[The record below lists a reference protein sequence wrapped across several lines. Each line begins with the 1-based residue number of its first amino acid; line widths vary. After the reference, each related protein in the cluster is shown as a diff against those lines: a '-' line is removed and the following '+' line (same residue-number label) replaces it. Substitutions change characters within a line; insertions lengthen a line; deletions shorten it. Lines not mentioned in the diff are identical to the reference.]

1 MNSSPPDS
9 LIRHNNIQKDFS
21 GLFNNRTA
29 RLFVFYQCSIR
40 FFLTKI
46 FLNFTLFTF
55 FHNLIFTDRRKFIMW
70 EPIFLGQSF
79 FTSFPIS
86 LTTFS
91 SSSCNCKQQQ
101 EKLNMFIS
109 SCFPYNPKKRN
120 LEYLWFYLCLNK
132 KLTRAKSS
140 NPFEGNAFKKIEM
153 CCQFF
158 LVRTKWRNIYS
169 EIWAVVG
176 NCLFYPLNPII
187 EYLVCPPAL
196 LYPCYWYMSVHLIN
210 FS

>member
-1 MNSSPPDS
+1 MIYLSENVRIIVPVLPVLRCKRLNIHLCSSALSLIRLRQPVAVQSLGINRIAYNASLLLNSSPPDS
-9 LIRHNNIQKDFS
+9 LIRQVTIIYRKTFLDF
-21 GLFNNRTA
+21 FHNRTA

-91 SSSCNCKQQQ
+91 SSSCNCEQQQ
-101 EKLNMFIS
+101 KKLNMFIS
-109 SCFPYNPKKRN
+109 FCFLR
-120 LEYLWFYLCLNK
+120 
-132 KLTRAKSS
+132 
-140 NPFEGNAFKKIEM
+140 
-153 CCQFF
+153 
-158 LVRTKWRNIYS
+158 
-169 EIWAVVG
+169 
-176 NCLFYPLNPII
+176 PL
-187 EYLVCPPAL
+187 
-196 LYPCYWYMSVHLIN
+196 
-210 FS
+210 